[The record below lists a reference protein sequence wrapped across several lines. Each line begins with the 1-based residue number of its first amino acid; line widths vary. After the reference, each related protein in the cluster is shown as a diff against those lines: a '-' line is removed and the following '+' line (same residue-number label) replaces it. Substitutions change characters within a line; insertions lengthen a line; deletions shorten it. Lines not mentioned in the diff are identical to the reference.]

1 MTTNALSASF
11 EQLSQDAM
19 DGNVPSPAS
28 ICTDCAGLGV
38 PFSINGSD
46 GPRDAD
52 QWLGIPS
59 YDDAATPDW
68 FMQNP
73 WITDRVENFRNTYLP
88 RVLYQLGERYGDAYL
103 AELHAFQSAQGLE
116 FHCLED
122 DMETETHVTPAF
134 LIEVT
139 RGDITERPT
148 ISCNQ
153 TNCVFLGS
161 RIYFWTF
168 TSARYREDPLM
179 GADGQRLALT
189 QFEWTVSGLFDPA
202 QAAQALAQ
210 HYQQA
215 KTLNQLWTRVL
226 AVAQIGLG
234 VLSIIPVVGVARGLF
249 GLYKGVRYTFAA
261 IDAALAANAIANG
274 STTLITGEGIDHGE
288 ALFESLGKAVDPKD
302 GKERGR
308 QVFMFINLAML
319 SPAALGATRWVLRK
333 VRGDVPVSA
342 RFDTDAISEEER
354 RRLGGH
360 TSGEPLAI
368 ELRGRRPAGRH
379 DETGDIEWRN
389 RPSLDTNR
397 SQVALTT
404 ATGKANYCVM
414 SNTLRSNLTSLII
427 QRGGSLKV
435 IGRVCKVVG
444 DAGEEAFAAA
454 MVEKMGFNAERI
466 LGYSNKVG
474 VPNRF
479 GLTNKSGHGLDMLV
493 WVPPPPSLTV
503 RAPTTNTM
511 RHSLDGAKGT
521 PAPTQTLTF
530 KEDTLL
536 VIETKAT
543 LGLTKTPGF
552 NKTQGTGAGKI
563 TDIMGKIKRGRNG
576 WTTEKMSE
584 VDPDFLKKI
593 DAIRDASKDNKLAYI
608 HAQIFFDSKGALSK
622 LAGNGTGI
630 QLNTW

>member
-1 MTTNALSASF
+1 M
-11 EQLSQDAM
+11 
-19 DGNVPSPAS
+19 
-28 ICTDCAGLGV
+28 
-38 PFSINGSD
+38 
-46 GPRDAD
+46 
-52 QWLGIPS
+52 
-59 YDDAATPDW
+59 
-68 FMQNP
+68 
-73 WITDRVENFRNTYLP
+73 
-88 RVLYQLGERYGDAYL
+88 
-103 AELHAFQSAQGLE
+103 
-116 FHCLED
+116 
-122 DMETETHVTPAF
+122 
-134 LIEVT
+134 
-139 RGDITERPT
+139 
-148 ISCNQ
+148 
-153 TNCVFLGS
+153 
-161 RIYFWTF
+161 
-168 TSARYREDPLM
+168 
-179 GADGQRLALT
+179 
-189 QFEWTVSGLFDPA
+189 
-202 QAAQALAQ
+202 
-210 HYQQA
+210 
-215 KTLNQLWTRVL
+215 
-226 AVAQIGLG
+226 
-234 VLSIIPVVGVARGLF
+234 SIIPVVGVARGLF

-288 ALFESLGKAVDPKD
+288 ALFESLGKAVDPQD

-414 SNTLRSNLTSLII
+414 SNTLRSNLTTLII

-435 IGRVCKVVG
+435 IGRICKVVG

-511 RHSLDGAKGT
+511 RHSMDGANGT
-521 PAPTQTLTF
+521 PATTQTLIF

-552 NKTQGTGAGKI
+552 NKTQSTGAGKI
-563 TDIMGKIKRGRNG
+563 ADIQNKIRDEIQG
-576 WTTEKMSE
+576 WTEAKMLE
-584 VDPDFLKKI
+584 VDPNVQVKL
-593 DAIRDASKDNKLAYI
+593 DAIEDAARTNNIKHL
-608 HAQIFFDSKGALSK
+608 HAQIFFDSKGELNSIV
-622 LAGNGTGI
+622 GSGSGI
-630 QLNTW
+630 QLNIW

>member
-1 MTTNALSASF
+1 MTTDALRASF

-19 DGNVPSPAS
+19 DGKVPSPAS

-38 PFSINGSD
+38 PFSINGSN
-46 GPRDAD
+46 GPREAD

-59 YDDAATPDW
+59 HDGAATPDW
-68 FMQNP
+68 FTQNP
-73 WITDRVENFRNTYLP
+73 WITDRVENFRNTYFIQLMDK
-88 RVLYQLGERYGDAYL
+88 LGELYGDAYL
-103 AELHAFQSAQGLE
+103 AEFHAFQSAQGLE

-122 DMETETHVTPAF
+122 DMETENYVTPAF
-134 LIEVT
+134 LMEVA
-139 RGDITERPT
+139 RGEITERPS

-168 TSARYREDPLM
+168 TTARYREDSLI

-189 QFEWTVSGLFDPA
+189 QFEWTVSGLFDPI
-202 QAAQALAQ
+202 QAAQALAR

-215 KTLNQLWTRVL
+215 KTLHKLWTRVL
-226 AVAQIGLG
+226 AVAQIGFG

-288 ALFESLGKAVDPKD
+288 ALFESLGKAFDPKD

-319 SPAALGATRWVLRK
+319 TPAALGATRWVLRK

-368 ELRGRRPAGRH
+368 ELRGRRPARRN

-389 RPSLDTNR
+389 RPSLDTNS
-397 SQVALTT
+397 SQIALTT
-404 ATGKANYCVM
+404 ATGKANYFVM
-414 SNTLRSNLTSLII
+414 GNTLRSNLTMLII

-435 IGRVCKVVG
+435 IGRICKVVG

-454 MVEKMGFNAERI
+454 MVEKMGFKAERI
-466 LGYSNKVG
+466 LGYSNKAG
-474 VPNRF
+474 VPSRF

-511 RHSLDGAKGT
+511 RHSIDGVNGT
-521 PAPTQTLTF
+521 PAPTQTLHF

-543 LGLTKTPGF
+543 LGGTKTPGF
-552 NKTQGTGAGKI
+552 NSTQGTGAGKLADLKAKI
-563 TDIMGKIKRGRNG
+563 GLGSGGWSKAKMLEVDPSVQDKINAIEDAVALGKIK
-576 WTTEKMSE
+576 
-584 VDPDFLKKI
+584 FL
-593 DAIRDASKDNKLAYI
+593 
-608 HAQIFFDSKGALSK
+608 HAQVFFDSQGALSK
-622 LAGNGTGI
+622 TVGNGSGI
-630 QLNTW
+630 QLNAW